1 VREQRLSRRALIVR
15 GGAAAAG
22 LIGAVALADAFVVP
36 GLGVADAEGVECGAV
51 GPLPDVVPGPI
62 ERGTFRSAARG
73 REVGF
78 ALVYP
83 PGARP
88 GDRLP
93 LCLYLHGRGG
103 SHRNVADPPMGLPWF
118 LADRV
123 AAGVPP
129 LALLAVDG
137 GNAWWHLRANGDD
150 PQRMLLDEVLPLAE
164 RRGLATERLGLIGTS
179 MGGYGALLLAERLGP
194 ERVAAVGALS
204 PALYRRYADALE
216 GAFDSPADFAAHDVF
231 AQRERLRGI
240 AVRIDCGD
248 GDRYGFADTARAFLA
263 VAPPGVV
270 GSTAPGCHD
279 TAYWRTVAPV
289 HVEHVARALGA

>member
-1 VREQRLSRRALIVR
+1 METRFSRRALIVR
-15 GGAAAAG
+15 GGVAAAG
-22 LIGAVALADAFVVP
+22 LLGAVALAELLDVP
-36 GLGVADAEGVECGAV
+36 GLGVADAEDVECGSI
-51 GPLPDVVPGPI
+51 GPLPDVEPGI
-62 ERGTFRSAARG
+62 VERGTLRSAARG

-78 ALVYP
+78 AIVYP

-88 GDRLP
+88 GDPLP

-103 SHRNVADPPMGLPWF
+103 SHRNVADEPMGLPWF

-123 AAGVPP
+123 AAGAPP
-129 LALLAVDG
+129 MALLAVDG
-137 GNAWWHLRANGDD
+137 GNAWWHRRASGDD
-150 PQRMLLDEVLPLAE
+150 PQRMLIDEVLPFAA
-164 RRGLATERLGLIGTS
+164 RRGLATERIGLLGTS
-179 MGGYGALLLAERLGP
+179 MGGYGALLLAERLGA

-204 PALYRRYADALE
+204 PALYRRYADALH

-231 AQRERLRGI
+231 AGRERLRGI

-248 GDRYGFADTARAFLA
+248 DDRYGFAKTARAFLA
-263 VAPPGVV
+263 VAPPTVV

-279 TAYWRTVAPV
+279 TAYWRSVAPV